1 MSSEH
6 EYGMSR
12 MAASYTKSLRG
23 WSYGTNTTPQPR
35 ARPMPPTIQ
44 PSHTAHML
52 KAPSA
57 RLFCGI
63 SSPGSR
69 SCCWAPG
76 WPILVELG
84 PSESPQCVLLP
95 WVYARCTARSGSV
108 VRSDGRCRRFRARDT
123 TVSQNGLVRGYPAH
137 QETRHFQH
145 ILHTFVISDTHTASF
160 HQTDPVSLG
169 MLDGTLGTTSGL
181 VIFVRRQAGGLRR

>member
-1 MSSEH
+1 MSPCLCGPNQICSVKDSSYRRVTLQRAISCSTCRPELPAVDLMSSEH
-6 EYGMSR
+6 VYRMSR

-35 ARPMPPTIQ
+35 ARPMPPTTQ

-84 PSESPQCVLLP
+84 PSESPQRVLLP
-95 WVYARCTARSGSV
+95 WAYARRTARSGSV
-108 VRSDGRCRRFRARDT
+108 VRSDGRCRCKSFRT
-123 TVSQNGLVRGYPAH
+123 PWGV
-137 QETRHFQH
+137 
-145 ILHTFVISDTHTASF
+145 
-160 HQTDPVSLG
+160 
-169 MLDGTLGTTSGL
+169 
-181 VIFVRRQAGGLRR
+181 